1 MYPRSMFW
9 EKYENSKKN
18 SNENCHFYTREN
30 SLYFAWACCRNELP
44 RTATIRNKIMPS
56 NSNREIT
63 KITDSQNT
71 KRTHCQLSEQL
82 RNGDRSVT
90 FTELV

>member
-1 MYPRSMFW
+1 MFKLNEGIAYFLIFMERSRSVKSMQ
-9 EKYENSKKN
+9 
-18 SNENCHFYTREN
+18 
-30 SLYFAWACCRNELP
+30 LP
-44 RTATIRNKIMPS
+44 RTDTIRTKIMPS

-63 KITDSQNT
+63 EITDSQNT

-82 RNGDRSVT
+82 RNGDRSAT

>member
-1 MYPRSMFW
+1 MFKLNEGIAYFLIFMERSRNV
-9 EKYENSKKN
+9 KSKQ
-18 SNENCHFYTREN
+18 
-30 SLYFAWACCRNELP
+30 LP
-44 RTATIRNKIMPS
+44 RTGTIRTKIIPS

-63 KITDSQNT
+63 EITDSQNT

-82 RNGDRSVT
+82 RNGDCSAT